1 MAQNVGIKAIQVYFP
16 RNYVSAVDLEA
27 HYSEPTGKYTEGLG
41 LMEMGFCY
49 DNEDINSIALTVTS
63 NLMKD
68 YNIAPNDIGYLA
80 VGTETLVDKSKS
92 VKTHLMELFGENRD
106 IEGVDVKNACFG
118 GTQALFGAVDWV
130 KANYQYDGRMA
141 IVVMADIAVYDSGP
155 ARCTGGAG
163 AIAVLIGQNAPI
175 ILEDGLRSFFMENT
189 WDFYKPIGG
198 LATEFPIVDGKI
210 SLKCYLKAFDE
221 CCAKYNQK
229 SRRILGRDP
238 SVNDFSSIFFHCPF
252 YKLVQK
258 AFARIVFSDVMNNR
272 ISSEN
277 YASLEKFRNVNLP
290 DTYEDKQ
297 FTSETIKAS
306 RSLLNQKVEPN
317 MTLNRRVGNMYT
329 PSLYAQLITFLS
341 RMDDVK
347 SLNDSRVLLFS
358 YGSGLASAMFSM
370 RFDTKSDDLTAK
382 LRKMHLISKNAIE
395 RLDMRERHDPKE
407 YEIIM
412 GTRKTLVETDRKI
425 DPVASKNGISDHL
438 FPGTYYLQTI
448 GEHRIRT
455 YDKVQ

>member
-1 MAQNVGIKAIQVYFP
+1 M
-16 RNYVSAVDLEA
+16 
-27 HYSEPTGKYTEGLG
+27 
-41 LMEMGFCY
+41 
-49 DNEDINSIALTVTS
+49 
-63 NLMKD
+63 
-68 YNIAPNDIGYLA
+68 
-80 VGTETLVDKSKS
+80 
-92 VKTHLMELFGENRD
+92 
-106 IEGVDVKNACFG
+106 
-118 GTQALFGAVDWV
+118 
-130 KANYQYDGRMA
+130 
-141 IVVMADIAVYDSGP
+141 
-155 ARCTGGAG
+155 
-163 AIAVLIGQNAPI
+163 
-175 ILEDGLRSFFMENT
+175 
-189 WDFYKPIGG
+189 
-198 LATEFPIVDGKI
+198 
-210 SLKCYLKAFDE
+210 
-221 CCAKYNQK
+221 
-229 SRRILGRDP
+229 
-238 SVNDFSSIFFHCPF
+238 
-252 YKLVQK
+252 
-258 AFARIVFSDVMNNR
+258 
-272 ISSEN
+272 
-277 YASLEKFRNVNLP
+277 NLP

-448 GEHRIRT
+448 GDHRIRT